1 MRYGVNPMHQTRENG
16 PKPRFWL
23 FGSFKKAFFWFLN
36 DPAWVVWK
44 PNRAH
49 HLVLSK
55 YAISSRSDAPN
66 SRNWPK
72 PIWIIQKG
80 RNAYTRR
87 TENFFKNQPDF
98 SRTCGFRGKFTES
111 LNFQNIHFKSTNQW
125 QTFRQKSK
133 KCHFWHVFVIIEW
146 SRFFLG
152 NPALLLRPTHCPLSS
167 CQVFWKS

>member
-1 MRYGVNPMHQTRENG
+1 MQYGVNPMLQTRENG

-44 PNRAH
+44 PNRAR
-49 HLVLSK
+49 HLLLSK
-55 YAISSRSDAPN
+55 YAIWSRSHAPN
-66 SRNWPK
+66 SRNRRK

-98 SRTCGFRGKFTES
+98 SRTCGFRGEFTER
-111 LNFQNIHFKSTNQW
+111 LNFQIRQSNIT
-125 QTFRQKSK
+125 TPLLDFRQNPLKVK
-133 KCHFWHVFVIIEW
+133 KWW
-146 SRFFLG
+146 FLPRKK
-152 NPALLLRPTHCPLSS
+152 NY
-167 CQVFWKS
+167 WMIN